1 MGKKILFRNVRAIV
15 TCDPE
20 DRILKDADLLIE
32 GNRIV
37 RMGTALPAA
46 DDVEV
51 IDGKNLFIYPGLVN
65 THHHLLQAFTRN
77 IPAIQNSELFDWL
90 MYLYN
95 VWMKV
100 TPEYLYYSSMVAMGE
115 FAKYG
120 GTTMFDQH
128 FAFPRGAGKNM
139 LDRQFDAAADIGLR
153 FHAGRSSFNRGKSNG
168 GLPPDE
174 LVETLDEV
182 LNDTRRLIETYHDP
196 EPFSMR
202 QVVVSPCSPFSVDSD
217 IMRESA
223 RLGRALGVRL
233 HTHLCETLDEE
244 DYCLEVYGKRPL
256 AWAEDCEWVGE
267 DVWFAHGIHFT
278 DEEITGT
285 LAPTKTGVAHNPVSN
300 MKLSSGICKVPLML
314 EHGVPVGLALD
325 GCGSNDASNLLA
337 DIRSAFLIH
346 RHTWSD
352 RAPSGYEIL
361 KLATMGSAELLGR
374 SDIGSLEEGK
384 AADLFAIDVD
394 QLEFVGA
401 LMDPSALLATIG
413 HARPVKMTMVNG
425 EIVWMD
431 GEFANF
437 DEERIRREATEK
449 VAGVYRDL

>member
-1 MGKKILFRNVRAIV
+1 MGRKILFRNVRAIV

-182 LNDTRRLIETYHDP
+182 LDDTRRLIETYHDP

-223 RLGRALGVRL
+223 RMGRAMGVRL

-256 AWAEDCEWVGE
+256 AWAEECEWVGE

-278 DEEITGT
+278 DEEITGI

-361 KLATMGSAELLGR
+361 KLATKGSAELLGR

-384 AADLFAIDVD
+384 AADLFAIRRN
-394 QLEFVGA
+394 A
-401 LMDPSALLATIG
+401 L
-413 HARPVKMTMVNG
+413 R
-425 EIVWMD
+425 
-431 GEFANF
+431 
-437 DEERIRREATEK
+437 
-449 VAGVYRDL
+449 GVYDPPAKS

>member
-1 MGKKILFRNVRAIV
+1 MGRKILFRNVRAIV

-223 RLGRALGVRL
+223 RMGRAMGVRL

-256 AWAEDCEWVGE
+256 AWAEECEWVGD

-278 DEEITGT
+278 DEEITGI

-361 KLATMGSAELLGR
+361 KLATKGSAELLGR

-401 LMDPSALLATIG
+401 LMDPGAMLATIG

-449 VAGVYRDL
+449 VAEVYRDL

>member
-1 MGKKILFRNVRAIV
+1 MGRKILFRNVRAIV

-223 RLGRALGVRL
+223 RMGRAMGVRL

-256 AWAEDCEWVGE
+256 AWAEECEWVGD

-401 LMDPSALLATIG
+401 LMDPGAILATIG

-449 VAGVYRDL
+449 VAEVYRDL